1 MQLQLRLEMNE
12 TPDWLTT
19 RKAVIIMKYREKGN
33 DIINFRLIT
42 CLPLMWKIF
51 VEILSDKLSAHLESQ
66 RSVAHQKLLLEEQ
79 KGCRRKWGQRTNY

>member
-33 DIINFRLIT
+33 DVINFRLIT
-42 CLPLMWKIF
+42 CFPLMWKIF
-51 VEILSDKLSAHLESQ
+51 AEILSDKLSAHLESQ
-66 RSVAHQKLLLEEQ
+66 RLLPIRN
-79 KGCRRKWGQRTNY
+79 CC